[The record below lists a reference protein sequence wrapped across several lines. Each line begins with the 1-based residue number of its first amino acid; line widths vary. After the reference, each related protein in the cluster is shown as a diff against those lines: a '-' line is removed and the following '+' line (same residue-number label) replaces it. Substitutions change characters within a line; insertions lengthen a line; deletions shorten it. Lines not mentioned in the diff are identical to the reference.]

1 MSDLGDDWIKG
12 RLACVL
18 SETRCY
24 FVPASGVWMADV
36 RGDLGLTLWALGR
49 TAEDARA
56 ELQKVARAYFTRQ
69 LEGLALPA

>member
-1 MSDLGDDWIKG
+1 MNDDFGQEWIKG

-24 FVPASGVWMADV
+24 FVPATGVWMADV

-49 TAEDARA
+49 DQEEARA
-56 ELQKVARAYFTRQ
+56 ELQKVARAYFMRL
-69 LEGLALPA
+69 LEGLAVA